1 MRSDIRNRDRITAAT
16 RRFAALLPS
25 VSVRAIAR
33 NAIRGPS
40 IISFYFP
47 VKTKFEMAFIHHL
60 QIPTE
65 DATGDREETKR
76 CHNSGSGY
84 GGLRVYTT
92 LCPSLSSQNDT
103 AAATPSGDTA
113 QNDTPPDLR
122 VHTVRTSLF
131 CGRIDP
137 QFRVSARFIVGFAIV
152 LSLVWSIRLRIMPMV
167 NPFHSECGFRRL
179 NEGSILCSVLDYGS
193 VYGSDID
200 QQFSWVATINHSVKP
215 TPPSGYTFTYNRT
228 VSTKQVE

>member
-1 MRSDIRNRDRITAAT
+1 MERKNQQLGH
-16 RRFAALLPS
+16 FFCC
-25 VSVRAIAR
+25 
-33 NAIRGPS
+33 G
-40 IISFYFP
+40 
-47 VKTKFEMAFIHHL
+47 K
-60 QIPTE
+60 

-152 LSLVWSIRLRIMPMV
+152 LSLVAPLFWLHLQYGR
-167 NPFHSECGFRRL
+167 FDSE
-179 NEGSILCSVLDYGS
+179 LCP
-193 VYGSDID
+193 
-200 QQFSWVATINHSVKP
+200 W
-215 TPPSGYTFTYNRT
+215 
-228 VSTKQVE
+228 